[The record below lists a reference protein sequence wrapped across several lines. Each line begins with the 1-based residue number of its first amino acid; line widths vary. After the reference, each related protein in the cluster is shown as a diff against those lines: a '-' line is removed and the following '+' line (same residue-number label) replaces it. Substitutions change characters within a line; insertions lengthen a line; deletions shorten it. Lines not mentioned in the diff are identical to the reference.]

1 MEENFETHL
10 PSLDQ
15 IGGTAETAVFAIG
28 THSHSWSLPLVSAA
42 AFLRCCLSAFLA
54 ARRCSTSRASCGAED
69 GPAAEEACEMGLVPF
84 SFRFLSLLLGFDGP
98 GSAIEMSMVRHE
110 SEVKRGK
117 SGREGEIFWRD
128 AVDIQTGHRN
138 KFSDVTH
145 AFNEFRHCLTTR
157 LLNFSTSLHLAVSL
171 YTSIHHARLR
181 SSHHPR
187 QCGRHLGPEHF
198 DPSVAIQRVSLFVHL
213 LVASY

>member
-128 AVDIQTGHRN
+128 AVEIQTGHRN
-138 KFSDVTH
+138 KFSDVTL
-145 AFNEFRHCLTTR
+145 AFNEFRHCPPQDCSTFQPACTLLYLFIHLSIYPSCPTSFFPPSTTMR
-157 LLNFSTSLHLAVSL
+157 TAPGARALRPFRRNSTS
-171 YTSIHHARLR
+171 
-181 SSHHPR
+181 
-187 QCGRHLGPEHF
+187 
-198 DPSVAIQRVSLFVHL
+198 
-213 LVASY
+213 